1 MNDSKMPQKSGAGE
15 FSTSGVTVETKP
27 KRKVCVVLVDR
38 ANYGR
43 LKPVLLEINGRSEV
57 QLQLIAAG
65 TMVLERF
72 GQPVQNVKADGFH
85 VDGEIYIELEGST
98 PATMA
103 KSLGFAVVE
112 FSSEFQ
118 RLKPDVVVL
127 IGDRYEALAAALA
140 AAYMNICIV
149 HIQGGE
155 VSGSIDESA
164 RHAITKLA
172 HYHFPSTKRSAEYLV
187 RMGESPDSILGV
199 GCPSSDI
206 ARMLVPSITSDLVNA
221 TGSGA
226 TIDIDR
232 PFLLVVFHP
241 TTTNYGG
248 ERKQVEEI
256 LLALSKLEMQTLML
270 WPNIDAGADH
280 ISKAIRLFRDREA
293 PNWLRTLTNLSPE
306 GYLNLLGRVSCAIG
320 NSSSFVRDAGYFG
333 TPVVLVGDRQEGRET
348 DEHVT
353 HVEPLAAPILRAVRK
368 QLRHGAYGPSTLYGD
383 GLVSGRIADGLV
395 GLEPYVQKRLHYI
408 YDGQPNAKEQ
418 NSDARTWNHNR
429 TRGVEGHS
437 TEERHVAAR

>member
-1 MNDSKMPQKSGAGE
+1 VDTDK
-15 FSTSGVTVETKP
+15 

-43 LKPVLLEINGRSEV
+43 LKPVLRSLVERP
-57 QLQLIAAG
+57 QLQLQLVAAG

-72 GQPVQNVKADGFH
+72 GNPVQNVKNDGFV

-112 FSSEFQ
+112 FASEFQ

-172 HYHFPSTKRSAEYLV
+172 HYHFPSTKRSADYLV
-187 RMGESPDSILGV
+187 RMGEAPESILGI

-206 ARMLVPSITSDLVNA
+206 ARMLVPAATSEIVNG

-226 TIDIDR
+226 NIDTNR

-241 TTTNYGG
+241 TTTAYGG
-248 ERKQVEEI
+248 ERQQMDQI
-256 LLALSKLEMQTLML
+256 LLSLAKLQIQTIML

-280 ISKAIRLFRDREA
+280 ISKSIRLFRDRRA
-293 PNWLRTLTNLSPE
+293 PHWLRTITNLSPE
-306 GYLNLLGRVSCAIG
+306 HYLDLLARVSCAVG

-333 TPVVLVGDRQEGRET
+333 TPVVLIGDRQEGRET
-348 DEHVT
+348 DQHVT
-353 HVEPLAAPILRAVRK
+353 RVPPAAAQIIRAIRR
-368 QLRHGAYGPSTLYGD
+368 QLRHGTYEASTLYGD
-383 GLVSGRIADGLV
+383 GLVANRIADGLV
-395 GLEPYVQKRLHYI
+395 SLQPYVQKTLHYI
-408 YDGQPNAKEQ
+408 YEEGANGQHEHP
-418 NSDARTWNHNR
+418 RTWDHNR
-429 TRGVEGHS
+429 PRRVEGHLA
-437 TEERHVAAR
+437 EERRAAAR

>member
-1 MNDSKMPQKSGAGE
+1 MNRKMVQNRKVKELPISGA
-15 FSTSGVTVETKP
+15 TVETKP
-27 KRKVCVVLVDR
+27 KKKICVVLVDR

-43 LKPVLLEINGRSEV
+43 LKPVLLEITERPEL
-57 QLQLIAAG
+57 QLQLVAAG

-72 GQPVQNVKADGFH
+72 GHPVQNVKNDGFT

-118 RLKPDVVVL
+118 RLKPDVVML

-172 HYHFPSTKRSAEYLV
+172 HYHFPSTERSAEYLV
-187 RMGESPDSILGV
+187 RMGESPESILGV

-206 ARMLVPSITSDLVNA
+206 ARLLVPSINSEMVNA

-226 TIDIDR
+226 TIDIEK

-241 TTTNYGG
+241 TTTTYGG

-256 LLALSKLEMQTLML
+256 LQALSKMQMQTLML

-293 PNWLRTLTNLSPE
+293 PNWLRTITNLSPE
-306 GYLNLLGRVSCAIG
+306 HYLNLLARVSCAVG

-353 HVEPLAAPILRAVRK
+353 HVVPIAAHILRAIQNQVG
-368 QLRHGAYGPSTLYGD
+368 HGSYAPSTLYGD
-383 GLVSGRIADGLV
+383 GLVSRRIADGLV
-395 GLEPYVQKRLHYI
+395 KLTPYVQKRLHYI
-408 YDGQPNAKEQ
+408 YDQDTEDQ
-418 NSDARTWNHNR
+418 NGDARTWNHNR
-429 TRGVEGHS
+429 PRRVERHPS
-437 TEERHVAAR
+437 EERRVVAR

>member
-1 MNDSKMPQKSGAGE
+1 M
-15 FSTSGVTVETKP
+15 ETNS

-43 LKPVLLEINGRSEV
+43 LKPVLREITQRP
-57 QLQLIAAG
+57 QLQLQLVAAG

-72 GQPVQNVKADGFH
+72 GNPVQNVKADGFH

-112 FSSEFQ
+112 FASEFQ
-118 RLKPDVVVL
+118 RLKPDVVML

-164 RHAITKLA
+164 RHAISKLA
-172 HYHFPSTKRSAEYLV
+172 HFHFPSTKRSADYLV
-187 RMGESPDSILGV
+187 RMGEAPEAILGV

-206 ARMLVPSITSDLVNA
+206 ARELVPTITSELINN
-221 TGSGA
+221 TGSGSF
-226 TIDIDR
+226 IDIAK

-241 TTTNYGG
+241 TTTTYGG

-256 LLALSKLEMQTLML
+256 LLALSRIQMQTLML

-293 PNWLRTLTNLSPE
+293 PTWLRTITNLSPE
-306 GYLNLLGRVSCAIG
+306 QYLNVLARVSCAIG

-348 DEHVT
+348 DEHVF
-353 HVEPLAAPILRAVRK
+353 HVAPNAADVLRAVRR
-368 QLRHGAYGPSTLYGD
+368 QLRHGAYEASTLYGD

-408 YDGQPNAKEQ
+408 YEDGVQQ
-418 NSDARTWNHNR
+418 NEHARSWNHNR
-429 TRGVEGHS
+429 TRRVEGHS
-437 TEERHVAAR
+437 AKEPRLIAR

>member
-1 MNDSKMPQKSGAGE
+1 MSSNRKSAFITLIQDSQSAGAN
-15 FSTSGVTVETKP
+15 VETNS

-43 LKPVLLEINGRSEV
+43 LKPVLRAITERP
-57 QLQLIAAG
+57 QLQLQLVAAG

-72 GQPVQNVKADGFH
+72 GHPVQNVKNDGFV

-112 FSSEFQ
+112 FASEFQ
-118 RLKPDVVVL
+118 RLKPDVVIL

-172 HYHFPSTKRSAEYLV
+172 HYHFPSTERSAKYLV
-187 RMGESPDSILGV
+187 RMGEAPESILGI

-206 ARMLVPSITSDLVNA
+206 ARTLAPTMTSELINS

-226 TIDIDR
+226 QIDINQ
-232 PFLLVVFHP
+232 PVLLVVFHP
-241 TTTNYGG
+241 TTTAYGG
-248 ERKQVEEI
+248 ERQQVNEI
-256 LLALSKLEMQTLML
+256 LRALGKLHMQTIML

-293 PNWLRTLTNLSPE
+293 PTWLRTLTNLSPE
-306 GYLNLLGRVSCAIG
+306 HYLNLLGRISCAVG

-353 HVEPLAAPILRAVRK
+353 RIPPVAAQLIRAIRK
-368 QLRHGAYGPSTLYGD
+368 QLRHGLYAPSSLYGD
-383 GLVSGRIADGLV
+383 GLVSNRIADGLV
-395 GLEPYVQKRLHYI
+395 RLQPYVQKTLHYI
-408 YDGQPNAKEQ
+408 YDEVTKDRHDHPRAWDH
-418 NSDARTWNHNR
+418 SR
-429 TRGVEGHS
+429 TRRLEGYLAQ
-437 TEERHVAAR
+437 EPRAAAR

>member
-1 MNDSKMPQKSGAGE
+1 MNQPADVMLDNKNA
-15 FSTSGVTVETKP
+15 TK

-43 LKPVLLEINGRSEV
+43 LKPVLHEITKRPEL
-57 QLQLIAAG
+57 QLQLVAAG

-72 GQPVQNVKADGFH
+72 GHPVQNVKNDGFT

-112 FSSEFQ
+112 FSSEFH

-172 HYHFPSTKRSAEYLV
+172 HYHFPSTKRSAQYLV
-187 RMGESPDSILGV
+187 RMGESPDSVLGI

-206 ARMLVPSITSDLVNA
+206 ARVLVPSISSELINN

-226 TIDIDR
+226 TIDLDR

-241 TTTNYGG
+241 TTTTYGG

-256 LLALSKLEMQTLML
+256 LDALSRVRTQTIML

-293 PNWLRTLTNLSPE
+293 PNWLRTITNLTPE
-306 GYLNLLGRVSCAIG
+306 QYLNLLAHVSCAVG

-333 TPVVLVGDRQEGRET
+333 APVVLVGDRQEGRET

-353 HVEPLAAPILRAVRK
+353 RVEPVAAQVLRAIRK
-368 QLRHGAYGPSTLYGD
+368 QLRHGSYEPSTLYGD

-395 GLEPYVQKRLHYI
+395 SLEPYVQKRLHYI
-408 YDGQPNAKEQ
+408 YDEESGNRHGH
-418 NSDARTWNHNR
+418 ARTRNHNG
-429 TRGVEGHS
+429 TRRIEGHPAQ
-437 TEERHVAAR
+437 EHRVVAR